1 MRSTA
6 LWVGIVVALVGGC
19 AHGSTPATRTADEDI
34 AFEDEGD
41 GASRYPA
48 SAEVQAAEARLVAG
62 ELAEARR
69 LLGAYLEG
77 HPRDPRA
84 LLDLGLCLELGDDL
98 PGAEAR
104 YREALSVAPDFAEA
118 LNNLGLLLRDTERR
132 AEAIPLFQ
140 RAISIRPGFGEA
152 HQNLAMTFEE
162 EGRLDEAEAEYRTA
176 ARLSPRDPLPRVNL
190 GFLLVRRGRLDDG
203 TVELRRARTLAQGD
217 AALSRE
223 IARGLVDAGHADE
236 AVAILEGLV
245 AAEDAPS
252 ATLLVELAAAQV
264 AARRFP
270 QAEESARRA
279 VRADDRSAVAHLLL
293 GRLLAARQA
302 NDEARGE
309 LQRAQALAG
318 DDVAI
323 ARAAQDALRN
333 LPPASR

>member
-1 MRSTA
+1 MTRSA
-6 LWVGIVVALVGGC
+6 LWAGVVVALAGGC
-19 AHGSTPATRTADEDI
+19 AHGSTPATRTADEDVS
-34 AFEDEGD
+34 FEDEGD

-48 SAEVQAAEARLVAG
+48 TGEVQAAEARLVEG
-62 ELAEARR
+62 EVDDARR
-69 LLGAYLEG
+69 MLAAYLEG

-84 LLDLGLCLELGDDL
+84 LLDLGLCLELGNDL
-98 PGAEAR
+98 EGAEAR
-104 YREALSVAPDFAEA
+104 YREALAVAPDFAEA

-132 AEAIPLFQ
+132 AEAIPLFRQ
-140 RAISIRPGFGEA
+140 AIDIRPGFAEA
-152 HQNLAMTFEE
+152 HQNLAMTLEE

-223 IARGLVDAGHADE
+223 IARGLSDAGHADE

-245 AAEDAPS
+245 EAEASPS

-270 QAEESARRA
+270 QAEASARRA
-279 VRADDRSAVAHLLL
+279 VGADDRSAVAYLLL

-302 NDEARGE
+302 NEEARTE
-309 LQRAQALAG
+309 LQRAAALAG
-318 DDVAI
+318 DDADI
-323 ARAAQDALRN
+323 ARAANEALRN
-333 LPPASR
+333 LPAARR